1 MNKLFLLA
9 ATLLITLSSNAQKYQ
24 LLSPDGKLSAWV
36 EIDRNI
42 NVDISKEGYE
52 IISLSNISLETVST
66 PQPDSP
72 IRVRRVIRRSVNE
85 MVRPGIREKAAMLKN
100 AYNELEIRFRP
111 DLSVTFR
118 LFDEGLAYRFATS
131 SRDSLLIRRENL
143 DIMFEESDSAR
154 FQSSKSFNSAYE
166 TPYEHEAASNIQQ
179 AKLCNLPFLTEKA
192 NGTFVMITE
201 ADLYDYPG
209 LWFKGTGK

>member
-131 SRDSLLIRRENL
+131 SRDSLVILRENI
-143 DIMFEESDSAR
+143 DIMFEKSDSAR
-154 FQSSKSFNSAYE
+154 FQSSKTFNSAYE
-166 TPYEHEAASNIQQ
+166 TPYEHDAISNIQ
-179 AKLCNLPFLTEKA
+179 
-192 NGTFVMITE
+192 
-201 ADLYDYPG
+201 
-209 LWFKGTGK
+209 